1 MNERFDFIKVND
13 DSDQVFVDAF
23 LQDIQRIGLLLN
35 LKKRLMGIVDQDTK
49 STVYQDFDEQKY
61 PGSKEKY
68 EIDIMN

>member
-35 LKKRLMGIVDQDTK
+35 LKKRLMGIVDQDTN
-49 STVYQDFDEQKY
+49 STV
-61 PGSKEKY
+61 
-68 EIDIMN
+68 